1 MANDEDPDKWLMG
14 GPVAWFAMAAIVAI
28 IVGAVGWGYAE
39 FRADRAVRDALAL
52 AADEPARESLRNELD
67 LAAQQTMATA
77 AIVATVLS
85 ALSMAFVA
93 LTVWFTRD
101 ASVQAR
107 KSLALSQRALD
118 ETLSASRR
126 ELRPYLFA
134 TANCSEILGF
144 DEIKVGTNFIIK
156 IHLNNFGKTPFYFET
171 LRSTLSMKQNGIVIP
186 IVRERFIGVTI
197 EPMGEFK
204 FAALTFSANLAW
216 DEREYINKYPVFFE
230 FIGSDLF
237 HNKRICFANFVIS
250 AKSPM
255 RDDGFT
261 FEDCVRLEI
270 RAFPGNNPL
279 RPQDGVQDGV
289 TDGDSTAAN

>member
-107 KSLALSQRALD
+107 KSLALSQRALI
-118 ETLSASRR
+118 ETIEISKR
-126 ELRPYLFA
+126 ELMPYL
-134 TANCSEILGF
+134 NVNISVDPSEIS
-144 DEIKVGTNFIIK
+144 EIDLNYDVK
-156 IHLNNFGKTPFYFET
+156 IFLDISNHGKTPCHVTSIYFDI
-171 LRSTLSMKQNGIVIP
+171 R
-186 IVRERFIGVTI
+186 
-197 EPMGEFK
+197 
-204 FAALTFSANLAW
+204 
-216 DEREYINKYPVFFE
+216 E
-230 FIGSDLF
+230 FISETDTSFPPSNITSSLTIGPDKNEKKYLGSIYLSDLMKSIF
-237 HNKRICFANFVIS
+237 HRNGYIIYIKFHCSTIYEKDLTYVLTYKSTFNFTEAAQYDDRLFVVKFIPSSLSEYDS
-250 AKSPM
+250 AIFRK
-255 RDDGFT
+255 
-261 FEDCVRLEI
+261 
-270 RAFPGNNPL
+270 
-279 RPQDGVQDGV
+279 
-289 TDGDSTAAN
+289 